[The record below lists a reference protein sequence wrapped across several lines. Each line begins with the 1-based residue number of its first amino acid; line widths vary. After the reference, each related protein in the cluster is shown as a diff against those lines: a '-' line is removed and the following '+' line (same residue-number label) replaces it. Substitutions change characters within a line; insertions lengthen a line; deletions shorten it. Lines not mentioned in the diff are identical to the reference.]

1 MRMVTF
7 KKTWNRKF
15 NVGGNGAIYNDPVG
29 A

>member
-1 MRMVTF
+1 MVTF